1 MNVPSQYLVSH
12 VFFDSQNS
20 VDVPSGVPP
29 LEDSRMC
36 SLSSETLVIHDQLSY
51 SDVDGNGHGTHCA
64 YAFFLVPKISTLM
77 NVIQRYRRR

>member
-1 MNVPSQYLVSH
+1 MS
-12 VFFDSQNS
+12 FFDSQNS

-36 SLSSETLVIHDQLSY
+36 SLSSETLSETLVIHDRLSY
-51 SDVDGNGHGTHCA
+51 SDVDGNGHGTHYA
-64 YAFFLVPKISTLM
+64 YVFFLVPKISTLM